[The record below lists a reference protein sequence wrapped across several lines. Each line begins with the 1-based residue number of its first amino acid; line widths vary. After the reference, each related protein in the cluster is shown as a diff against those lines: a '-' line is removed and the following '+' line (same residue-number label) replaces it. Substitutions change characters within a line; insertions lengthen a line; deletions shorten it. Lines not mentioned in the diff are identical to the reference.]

1 MKKFNMFTQRLDEH
15 FSECVESNKFFIDG
29 KIKQTFQEVI
39 LPHALTDDSKL
50 SLNIDN
56 KYFAEIYEDK
66 DGIAWLC
73 EYTSEDIT
81 YEEYMLYLY
90 RLLIDFEAI
99 EDEWINDNDGNLK
112 RIIKKLRIDNIHL
125 QDIEKLKT
133 TLDIITKNNLIDNY
147 DKEQIKVVKQYI
159 DANNKS

>member
-1 MKKFNMFTQRLDEH
+1 MKKFNMFTQRLDEY

-39 LPHALTDDSKL
+39 LPHALTNDSKL
-50 SLNIDN
+50 SLNSDN
-56 KYFAEIYEDK
+56 KYFAEIYEDE
-66 DGIAWLC
+66 DGISWLR

-90 RLLIDFEAI
+90 RLSIGFEAI
-99 EDEWINDNDGNLK
+99 EDEWINDSDGNLK

-125 QDIEKLKT
+125 QDIEELKT
-133 TLDIITKNNLIDNY
+133 SIDIITKNNLIDNY
-147 DKEQIKVVKQYI
+147 NKEQIKVVKQYI

>member
-29 KIKQTFQEVI
+29 KIKQAFQEVI